1 MTSIAIYQPNFIPWL
16 NFFRRLNKVDKFVF
30 LDHVNF
36 QKNGLQNRN
45 KIIVNNKETWLTI
58 PVKKELNIKISNIK
72 ISYERDWRS
81 KHLNTIHQSYCKSEY
96 FKDYFKKIEQIYNN
110 KKVYLIDFNLEFIKF
125 INSEL
130 NIKTPI
136 ALSSELNINDRS
148 TDMIIKICKLMKADL
163 YISGYGSLNYLQPN
177 KFKENKIKLEFDDT
191 KESLQNYD
199 HLSILHLL
207 FSNSKEDLKKMIN
220 YE

>member
-58 PVKKELNIKISNIK
+58 PVKKELNIKISNVK
-72 ISYERDWRS
+72 IAYERDWRS
-81 KHLNTIHQSYCKSEY
+81 KHLNTIRQSYCKSEY

-136 ALSSELNINDRS
+136 TLSSELNINDRS
-148 TDMIIKICKLMKADL
+148 TDMIIKICKLMKGDL
-163 YISGYGSLNYLQPN
+163 YISGYGSLNYLHPN

-191 KESLQNYD
+191 KESLQNYGQ
-199 HLSILHLL
+199 LSILHLL